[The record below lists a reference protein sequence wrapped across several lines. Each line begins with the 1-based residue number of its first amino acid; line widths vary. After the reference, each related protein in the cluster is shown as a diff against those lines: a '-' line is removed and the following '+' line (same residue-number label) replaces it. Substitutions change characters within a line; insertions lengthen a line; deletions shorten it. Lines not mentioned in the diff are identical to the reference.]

1 MGYYH
6 RWEEFPEKTLHYLAD
21 NPNCQGVKSRRIATD
36 RIMVSKITVRG
47 GGTIPRHYHEAEQ
60 VMLVQKGRAR
70 VTTGDKKVHELR
82 PGDIW
87 VIPSNLLH
95 GIEYIGDAEAL
106 EIVSPPRVDTL
117 IGYLIPH
124 TFFEKSKKGRVPAK
138 RPIGRS

>member
-21 NPNCQGVKSRRIATD
+21 NPNAKGVKSRRISTD
-36 RIMVSKITVRG
+36 RIMVSKVTVKG
-47 GGTIPRHYHEAEQ
+47 GGKIPRHYHEAEQ
-60 VMLVQKGRAR
+60 VMLIQKGRAR

-82 PGDIW
+82 SGDIW
-87 VIPSNLLH
+87 VIPSNVLH
-95 GIEYIGDAEAL
+95 GVEYIGDVEAF

-124 TFFEKSKKGRVPAK
+124 TFFEKGKKG
-138 RPIGRS
+138 